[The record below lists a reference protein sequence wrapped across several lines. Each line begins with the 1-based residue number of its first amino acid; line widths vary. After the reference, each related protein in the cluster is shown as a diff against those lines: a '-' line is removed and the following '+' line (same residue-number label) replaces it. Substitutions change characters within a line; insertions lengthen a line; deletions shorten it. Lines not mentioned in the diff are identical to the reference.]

1 LNEIIS
7 LLLCGKAKCLPA
19 LALAMARDQYPN
31 PIQAGKF
38 PGSNGISSVWLA
50 STDSG
55 FLHGPVT
62 QDLKVKPLVNRFKI
76 QCL

>member
-1 LNEIIS
+1 
-7 LLLCGKAKCLPA
+7 
-19 LALAMARDQYPN
+19 MARDQYPN

-50 STDSG
+50 SADSG